1 MQISPVHYPE
11 DHSSETVRRLVFGAA
26 EDVLVIGD
34 ARRRPKFSQQSPERL
49 AWALAACGA
58 GLAYGDATGASVIDY
73 QKGSLRDDFDF
84 GPLVAVSTRTA
95 REVLDRAG
103 SADWKW
109 GGLYDLRLRL
119 SEVAPLVH
127 VPEPLAR
134 VGETDPRASGEK
146 QFDYVDP
153 ARRDYQLEMEAIA
166 TAHLER
172 IGAWLPPRTRR
183 VEHSGEG
190 FPVPA
195 SVVIPVR
202 NRAATI
208 GDAIASALAQETD
221 FEFNVLVVDNHSSD
235 GTGEAIARVPD
246 PRVVRVVPEAT
257 DLGIGGCWDLA
268 IRSHACGRVAV
279 QLDSDD
285 IYAHASV
292 LRTLVEKMRR
302 ERYAMLVAAYTTVDF
317 ELGEIA
323 PGLVDHREWTAEN
336 GHNNALRIN
345 GLGAPRVFDVSVVR
359 QVGFPNV
366 SYGEDYAVGLRLSR
380 EYELGRVY
388 DSVYLC
394 RRWEGNT
401 DSRLPPEGVNRHN
414 AYKDWL
420 RTLEIESRIAMN
432 RAEAAP

>member
-1 MQISPVHYPE
+1 M
-11 DHSSETVRRLVFGAA
+11 
-26 EDVLVIGD
+26 
-34 ARRRPKFSQQSPERL
+34 
-49 AWALAACGA
+49 WALTTRGA
-58 GLAYGDATGASVIDY
+58 GLAYADAAGAPGIDY

-84 GPLVAVSTRTA
+84 GPLLAISTRRA
-95 REVLDRAG
+95 REILEQAPG
-103 SADWKW
+103 AADWKW

-119 SEVAPLVH
+119 SEVAPVVR
-127 VPEPLAR
+127 VPEPLAS
-134 VGETDPRASGEK
+134 VAEIDLRASGEK

-153 ARRDYQLEMEAIA
+153 RQRDYQLEMEAVA
-166 TAHLER
+166 TAHLKR
-172 IGAWLPPRTRR
+172 VGAWLPPRVRR
-183 VEHSGEG
+183 VERSREG

-195 SVVIPVR
+195 SVIIPVR
-202 NRAATI
+202 DRASTI
-208 GDAIASALAQETD
+208 GDAIRSALAQETD
-221 FEFNVLVVDNHSSD
+221 FEFNVLVVDNYSSD
-235 GTGEAIARVPD
+235 GTGEVIAKLGD
-246 PRVVRVVPEAT
+246 ARVVRVVPEAT

-268 IRSHACGRVAV
+268 IRSHACGRIAV

-285 IYAHASV
+285 LYAHASV

-317 ELGEIA
+317 DLGEIA
-323 PGLVDHREWTAEN
+323 PGLVDHREWTPEN

-359 QVGFPNV
+359 RLGFPNV
-366 SYGEDYAVGLRLSR
+366 SYGEDYAVGLRLGR

-401 DSRLPPEGVNRHN
+401 DSRLAHETLNRHN